1 MSSHFR
7 FEISITQPS
16 QPIKKMR
23 PTKRQR
29 IAPATPPHELGS
41 ASVPT
46 FDAATEWSKAIR
58 TFQKYRVVLLK
69 NAWKGIGDDEN
80 DEETTNLTTNID
92 AITSAQDK
100 VFAAMRSICHSN
112 PPDLMKTWTVENDGG
127 DGGTSSSS
135 LAPSDIFP
143 SLKKKKSVETN
154 NQDAGGGGRGG
165 GGGAGGGGGGGGGAG
180 GVSSSSQEQWYA
192 SFILKTKPVVR
203 TVLPCLPL
211 QVLPPPS
218 SIDAATTT
226 TTAINTMTNIRRVRH
241 GNAVWF
247 FVGKNQRPEGMLGR
261 PEHTDAVSH
270 DGTWHFQVC
279 GTKIW
284 HLRPTEQLCQNYLDT
299 SWNSQV

>member
-1 MSSHFR
+1 
-7 FEISITQPS
+7 
-16 QPIKKMR
+16 MR

-41 ASVPT
+41 TSVPT

-80 DEETTNLTTNID
+80 ENDEETTNLTTNID

-112 PPDLMKTWTVENDGG
+112 PPDLVKTWTVENDGG

-143 SLKKKKSVETN
+143 SLKKKSLETN
-154 NQDAGGGGRGG
+154 NQDTG
-165 GGGAGGGGGGGGGAG
+165 GGGAGGGGGGGGGGGAG
-180 GVSSSSQEQWYA
+180 ASTSFTSQEQWYA

-211 QVLPPPS
+211 QTQTVSLHHLLLQKRLYSGLPRTPLRNFPWKCQ
-218 SIDAATTT
+218 TN
-226 TTAINTMTNIRRVRH
+226 AIAVR
-241 GNAVWF
+241 
-247 FVGKNQRPEGMLGR
+247 
-261 PEHTDAVSH
+261 
-270 DGTWHFQVC
+270 
-279 GTKIW
+279 
-284 HLRPTEQLCQNYLDT
+284 
-299 SWNSQV
+299 